1 MRNNCSKEFNMKKT
15 GIIIAVIALVA
26 AAGTFAQPSAKAKN
40 ADAKNAPGFREPP
53 KFELPAEADVKA
65 YHEAQAQSLKIL
77 LDAQVKAK
85 IITPEWAEAKMA
97 ILKAVQADC
106 KGFCILRR
114 GTDIPFGTPGF
125 EGPRKGQCDCHHGD
139 RHSKKRFDRRNDR
152 PHFDHDGFSDAA
164 PQGEDSA
171 ILNER

>member
-1 MRNNCSKEFNMKKT
+1 MKKT
-15 GIIIAVIALVA
+15 GITFFAVALIAT
-26 AAGTFAQPSAKAKN
+26 AGIFAQNGAKTKKAGDKSAPNFK
-40 ADAKNAPGFREPP
+40 EPP

-65 YHEAQAQSLKIL
+65 YHEAQVQSLKTL

-114 GTDIPFGTPGF
+114 GTDIPFGAPGF
-125 EGPRKGQCDCHHGD
+125 EGPRKGRHDCQQGDHHN
-139 RHSKKRFDRRNDR
+139 KKRFEEEGASPN
-152 PHFDHDGFSDAA
+152 AQE
-164 PQGEDSA
+164 PQFE
-171 ILNER
+171 ER

>member
-1 MRNNCSKEFNMKKT
+1 MKKT
-15 GIIIAVIALVA
+15 GITFFAVALIAT
-26 AAGTFAQPSAKAKN
+26 AGTFAQPSAKAKN
-40 ADAKNAPGFREPP
+40 ADAKNAPNFKEPP
-53 KFELPAEADVKA
+53 KFELPAEAEVKA

-114 GTDIPFGTPGF
+114 GTDIPFGAPGF
-125 EGPRKGQCDCHHGD
+125 EGPRKGQRDCHHGD
-139 RHSKKRFDRRNDR
+139 RHRQNDCNR
-152 PHFDHDGFSDAA
+152 AQFKEFDHIHLLLQAK
-164 PQGEDSA
+164 
-171 ILNER
+171 I

>member
-1 MRNNCSKEFNMKKT
+1 MKKT
-15 GIIIAVIALVA
+15 GITFFAVALIAT
-26 AAGTFAQPSAKAKN
+26 AGIFAQPNAKTKK
-40 ADAKNAPGFREPP
+40 ADDKNAPNFKEPP

-114 GTDIPFGTPGF
+114 GTDIPFGAPGF
-125 EGPRKGQCDCHHGD
+125 EGPRKGQRDCHHSG

-164 PQGEDSA
+164 PNAQEPQ
-171 ILNER
+171 IEER